1 LVFVYFMLLL
11 RILSTKH
18 PNKKVDYVMNNIIK
32 IMSKLLRSAVEISP
46 LQQQALLVATIGD
59 NIHHKRKRTN

>member
-1 LVFVYFMLLL
+1 MLLL

>member
-1 LVFVYFMLLL
+1 
-11 RILSTKH
+11 
-18 PNKKVDYVMNNIIK
+18 MNNIIK